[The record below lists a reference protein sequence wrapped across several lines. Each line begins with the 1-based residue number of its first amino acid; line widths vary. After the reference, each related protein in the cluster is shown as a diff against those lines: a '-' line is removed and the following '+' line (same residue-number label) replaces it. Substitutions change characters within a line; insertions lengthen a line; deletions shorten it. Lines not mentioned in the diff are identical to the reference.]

1 MKPILENQETDITF
15 TMQSRTAEDHARF
28 QGRFIVRPDRSLCS
42 IPLILYRTS
51 SFFIK
56 NLCFYY
62 LPLDNI
68 EKSFIIKRKQWRT
81 CAILK
86 IFGVKMTVAEKI
98 ALKAGVCRQT
108 VSAVLNGRK
117 NKVRPEKYELIL
129 KLAAEFNY
137 QPDLN
142 AKALSGRSMKT
153 IGLIQPSFS
162 SLLTL
167 PLVEAIT
174 AEISRRGYKTYILS
188 PRNADEEQSAIREFI
203 ARKVDGLMI
212 GSIFNPDN
220 SESYPLPTVVF
231 STPLGKTD
239 LTVDFGYGIQ
249 LAMDHLYKVHGHRR
263 FAFFSD
269 WVQGNQA
276 KYDAYLKFLQEKGL
290 PAPAPVETKLCKDP
304 RKQVLS
310 LIEKEGVTAFIGT
323 CDILPGE
330 LMNFLNTTQYRCPEK
345 IAVTGYD
352 GTFLCYAS
360 PIQLS
365 AVVHPVCAIAKH
377 SVALLFDKIGKG
389 RSDIT
394 QEPLLICP
402 SFFKGQSCGCRGIQQ
417 TLNHYQIGRAS
428 CRERV

>member
-1 MKPILENQETDITF
+1 M
-15 TMQSRTAEDHARF
+15 
-28 QGRFIVRPDRSLCS
+28 
-42 IPLILYRTS
+42 
-51 SFFIK
+51 
-56 NLCFYY
+56 
-62 LPLDNI
+62 
-68 EKSFIIKRKQWRT
+68 EKSFIIKNKQWRT
-81 CAILK
+81 CAFIK
-86 IFGVKMTVAEKI
+86 IFGVEMTVAEQI

-142 AKALSGRSMKT
+142 ARALSGRSVKT

-167 PLVEAIT
+167 PLVGAIT
-174 AEISRRGYKTYILS
+174 AEISKRGYKTYILS
-188 PRNADEEQSAIREFI
+188 PRNAEEEQSAIREFI

-212 GSIFNPDN
+212 GSVFNPDN
-220 SESYPLPTVVF
+220 SGNYPLPTVVF

-239 LTVDFGYGIQ
+239 LTVDFGYGIR
-249 LAMDHLYKVHGHRR
+249 LAMNHLYKVHGHRR
-263 FAFFSD
+263 FAFLSD
-269 WVQGNQA
+269 WVQGNQE
-276 KYDAYLKFLQEKGL
+276 KYNAYLKFLQEKEL

-330 LMNFLNTTQYRCPEK
+330 LMNFLNTTQYRCPGK

-365 AVVHPVCAIAKH
+365 AVVHPVCEIARH
-377 SVALLFDKIGKG
+377 SVALLFDKIGKSG
-389 RSDIT
+389 SGFT
-394 QEPLLICP
+394 PEPLLISP
-402 SFFKGQSCGCRGIQQ
+402 SFFKGQSCGCKGVQQ
-417 TLNHYQIGRAS
+417 TLNQYHLQIDNMRNLPEYAS
-428 CRERV
+428 HFEQ